1 MTHTGR
7 TGSTRQPRGQALVTM
22 ALALVAL
29 MGFGAL
35 AIDVGMMFLAKNELQ
50 NAADAAAL
58 AGAQEFYYN
67 GCTDC
72 PQSRWSFGEDS
83 ARANIAINK
92 SMKATLSTGTI
103 TTGWW
108 NITGTPAGM
117 QSQTKTPWVLGDA
130 AAVRVVIRKAPGNNG
145 GSVALLL
152 ARMFGGQSTQAVT
165 ASAVAVVSFPST
177 VMPNQTFPTAINNC
191 MYDVFWDR
199 TTNRPKIDPNTGN
212 PYIFRIGS
220 SYHYGTCD
228 SGQWTTLLVDNNS
241 AAYEKEL
248 VRTGNPTPLSIGDN
262 IWIQPGTETSVYNVV
277 PVPSVALLPV
287 VQDVSSSTH
296 AYTSIMGFGPF
307 HIIASVGGSDKYI
320 EGYFDGDYEVP
331 RATGGGTFY
340 GAYIPPSLV
349 Q

>member
-1 MTHTGR
+1 MTDTSR
-7 TGSTRQPRGQALVTM
+7 EVTKRQPRGQALVMM
-22 ALALVAL
+22 AVALIAL

-58 AGAQEFYYN
+58 AASQQLYYG

-72 PQSRWSFGEDS
+72 PQSRWTITEDS
-83 ARANIAINK
+83 ARAGITYNK
-92 SMKATLSTGTI
+92 AMKSTLATGTV

-117 QSQTKTPWVLGDA
+117 QPKTKSPIVAGDA
-130 AAVRVVIRKAPGNNG
+130 AAVRVVIQKSPGNNG
-145 GSVALLL
+145 GPVSLLM
-152 ARMFGGQSTQAVT
+152 AAMFGGQRVQTIT
-165 ASAVAVVSFPST
+165 ASAVAVVSFPSS
-177 VMPNQTFPTAINNC
+177 VAPNTTFPTAINNC
-191 MYDVFWDR
+191 MYDVFWDK
-199 TTNRPKIDPNTGN
+199 TLNKPKIDPATGN

-241 AAYEKEL
+241 AAYEKAL
-248 VRTGNPTPLSIGDN
+248 VQSGNPTQLSIGQN
-262 IWIQPGTETSVYNVV
+262 IWIQPGTENSIYKEV

-296 AYTSIMGFGPF
+296 AYTPIVGFGPF
-307 HIIASVGGSDKYI
+307 HIIASVGGSGKYL

-331 RATGGGTFY
+331 IAVGGGPFF
-340 GAYIPPSLV
+340 GAVVPPSLV

>member
-1 MTHTGR
+1 V
-7 TGSTRQPRGQALVTM
+7 TRKQPKGQALVMM
-22 ALALVAL
+22 AVALIAL

-58 AGAQEFYYN
+58 AAAQKLYYG

-72 PQSRWSFGEDS
+72 PQSQW
-83 ARANIAINK
+83 ANTEAAATTAIGYNK
-92 SMKATLSTGTI
+92 AMESTLATGTV

-117 QSQTKTPWVLGDA
+117 QPKTKSPIVAGDA
-130 AAVRVVIRKAPGNNG
+130 AAVKVVIQKSPGNNG
-145 GSVALLL
+145 GPVSLLL
-152 ARMFGGQSTQAVT
+152 AAMFGGQNTQSIT
-165 ASAVAVVSFPST
+165 ASAVAVVSFPSS
-177 VMPNQTFPTAINNC
+177 VAPNTTFPTAINNC
-191 MYDVFWDR
+191 MYDIFWDK
-199 TTNRPKIDPNTGN
+199 TLNKPKIDPATGN

-241 AAYEKEL
+241 ASYEKDL
-248 VRTGNPTPLSIGDN
+248 IRNGNPTQLSIGDN
-262 IWIQPGTETSVYNVV
+262 IWIQPGTENSVYPVV

-296 AYTSIMGFGPF
+296 DYTPIVGFGPF
-307 HIIASVGGSDKYI
+307 HIIASVGGSGKYL

-331 RATGGGTFY
+331 VAVGGGPFF
-340 GAYIPPSLV
+340 GAVVPPSLV